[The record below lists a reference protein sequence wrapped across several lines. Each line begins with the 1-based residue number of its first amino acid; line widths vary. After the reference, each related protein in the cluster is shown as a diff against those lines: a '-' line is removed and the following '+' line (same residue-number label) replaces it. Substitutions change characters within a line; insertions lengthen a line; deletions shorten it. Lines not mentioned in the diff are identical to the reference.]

1 MAGKVAQAAMQL
13 LECWI
18 WGSAIRMTES
28 LAGQHALVTGGGSGI
43 GLAAARAFA
52 ADGAAVTLVGRS
64 AEKLEAAAN
73 GFPAGS
79 EVWWSAA
86 DVADETAIAEAIEA
100 ANERQRLTIAVAN
113 AGTGDIAP
121 LVATDSGRWQSVL
134 DTNLTGCMVTFKH
147 AALHIGRGGGG
158 AMCAVS
164 SIAGVRTHR
173 FMHAYSVSKAGI
185 DMLVRTSADELG
197 VAGIRVN
204 SVCPGL
210 VDTEIAQGLFGTE
223 AVLEDYLACMPLGRT
238 GVVADIANAIRF
250 LCGPES
256 SWITGVSLS
265 VDGGHHL
272 RRGPNYEPFT
282 RAMFGDD
289 MTEGRF

>member
-1 MAGKVAQAAMQL
+1 MAGAL
-13 LECWI
+13 
-18 WGSAIRMTES
+18 S
-28 LAGQHALVTGGGSGI
+28 GQHALVTGGGSGI

-64 AEKLEAAAN
+64 EEKLQAAAA
-73 GFPAGS
+73 GFAAAAT
-79 EVWWSAA
+79 VWWAVA
-86 DVADETAIAEAIEA
+86 DVADEPAIADAIGV
-100 ANERQRLTIAVAN
+100 ANDRQPLTIAVAN

-121 LVATDSGRWQSVL
+121 LVATDSARWQTVL
-134 DTNLTGCMVTFKH
+134 DTNLNGCMFTFKH
-147 AALHIGRGGGG
+147 AALHIGRAGGG

-164 SIAGVRTHR
+164 SIAGIRTHR

-185 DMLVRTSADELG
+185 DMLVRTCADELG

-210 VDTEIAQGLFGTE
+210 VDTEIAQGLFATE
-223 AVLEDYLACMPLGRT
+223 AVHDDYLACMPLGRT
-238 GVVADIANAIRF
+238 GVVEDIANAIRF

-256 SWITGVSLS
+256 AWVTGVSLS

-272 RRGPNYEPFT
+272 RRGPNYEPFS